1 MNDKEIKEKVETGY
15 IYFSSII
22 EVLGKP
28 KEHVEETI
36 KVYVQKIKQNKNI
49 KILREDYSK
58 AKKVEEGLFSI
69 FVEIEALAKD
79 SAELVFFC
87 FDYMPS
93 SIEIIGPEELKY
105 NKGDFSDFLNDLQA
119 RLHNV
124 DMALKQYKARNTMLI
139 KNSAILLR
147 NIILVFLEQGPRT
160 RKEIAKRVGLP
171 ENKIEDILKIMIK
184 ESRIKKKGKEYEI
197 K

>member
-1 MNDKEIKEKVETGY
+1 MNNKEIKEKVEAGY
-15 IYFSSII
+15 IHFTTII

-28 KEHVEETI
+28 KEHVEQTI

-49 KILREDYSK
+49 KILKEDYSK
-58 AKKVEEGLFSI
+58 VKKVEELFSI
-69 FVEIEALAKD
+69 FVELEVLAKD
-79 SAELVFFC
+79 STELLFFC

-93 SIEIIGPEELKY
+93 SIEVIEPEEIKY
-105 NKGDFSDFLNDLQA
+105 KKGDFSAFLNDLQA
-119 RLHNV
+119 RLHTI

-160 RKEIAKRVGLP
+160 RKEISQRVGLP
-171 ENKIEDILKIMIK
+171 EDKIENILKIMIK
-184 ESRIKKKGKEYEI
+184 ESRIKKKGKKYEI
-197 K
+197 R